1 MQSTIKYA
9 SNLQWLVLYWIGC
22 GKYGYLNKLM
32 WLHDCCMPIHSAA
45 ADTDLQHIYNNPGH
59 RSNQAPILRLLHQ
72 HGYSNNKFLSYSY
85 LLCWCVSTHRESDL
99 KGPRHTRLLRGA
111 AHQPNIHYLPT
122 VNICIP
128 CQGCK
133 CPKLT
138 FAIKNF
144 TDMYSIH
151 VWCCIVWGKWEESK
165 KSLGIKLRVSTLTP
179 TTRQPPALTI
189 HCRVVCFSCTPS
201 SHSAYAFLSFT
212 S

>member
-1 MQSTIKYA
+1 MLPIYNACTIL
-9 SNLQWLVLYWIGC
+9 NRMWQIWLPQQAYVTTCTY
-22 GKYGYLNKLM
+22 
-32 WLHDCCMPIHSAA
+32 CCMLIHSAA

-59 RSNQAPILRLLHQ
+59 RSNRAPILRLLHQ

-151 VWCCIVWGKWEESK
+151 V
-165 KSLGIKLRVSTLTP
+165 
-179 TTRQPPALTI
+179 
-189 HCRVVCFSCTPS
+189 
-201 SHSAYAFLSFT
+201 
-212 S
+212 